1 MIDILT
7 QYAAIGIAA
16 TSFAAYNSNR
26 PKRSRGDSTIWPGH
40 FSRSDNPAVDSKG
53 LKCTRSD

>member
-26 PKRSRGDSTIWPGH
+26 PKRSRGDSTIW
-40 FSRSDNPAVDSKG
+40 FSRSDNPTVDSKG
-53 LKCTRSD
+53 LRCTRRD